1 MLNTANTI
9 IGTVLVI
16 HQRCLRGCRDFCLC
30 LLGLLLEDGNGG
42 GRLFGFVSYTSDTSD
57 TVFDEIGTN

>member
-16 HQRCLRGCRDFCLC
+16 RRRCSRGCRDFCLC
-30 LLGLLLEDGNGG
+30 LLGLLPEGGNVG
-42 GRLFGFVSYTSDTSD
+42 GRPFGFVGYTSDTSD